1 MTQPLIYLI
10 KRACSR
16 VQGSR
21 NCDIYKTNAEKK
33 KKQLEASLKALSHEA
48 IFSATCNATDDESI
62 ARQVAELMLH
72 VAYWSGY
79 LRKVDAHSIFPAI
92 PNTIAKRGVT
102 RAISCTACLANAVAL
117 PSCRKTLLRVTTVLV
132 HSPPAFPLKFHAFR
146 FFR

>member
-16 VQGSR
+16 VQDSR

-33 KKQLEASLKALSHEA
+33 KHLEASLKALSHEA

-72 VAYWSGY
+72 VAYWSRYFAKSRRPLYFSSNSQHNCEEGCDTCNFVHNVS
-79 LRKVDAHSIFPAI
+79 RKRRCV
-92 PNTIAKRGVT
+92 AKLQKNFTSCNNAFSVT
-102 RAISCTACLANAVAL
+102 L
-117 PSCRKTLLRVTTVLV
+117 
-132 HSPPAFPLKFHAFR
+132 
-146 FFR
+146 